1 MNHNEFSLS
10 MTTVD
15 CNEIVSNEKMFKNF
29 ADVCN
34 RRQMGVVGGESN
46 LIRQRLNSCQ
56 SLYNKQLYGHFGCV
70 NALGID
76 KTGSWMASGG
86 DDRRILIWN
95 VEKALDENL
104 HDPLVPNL

>member
-1 MNHNEFSLS
+1 
-10 MTTVD
+10 
-15 CNEIVSNEKMFKNF
+15 MFKNF

-46 LIRQRLNSCQ
+46 LIRQRLNTCQ

-76 KTGSWMASGG
+76 NTGSWMASGG

-95 VEKALDENL
+95 VEKALDENS
-104 HDPLVPNL
+104 HDPQVPILLILTLIHKIFQPC